1 MNRSRLPLL
10 LALMTLASAAFAHE
24 GAKDGKR
31 AETVSTQEKAFGRE
45 GDRRKL
51 SRTIRVK
58 MSDSMRFAPDTLQ
71 IKLGETIRFVVSNS
85 GKLTHEM
92 VLGTMEDLRQHAEL
106 MKRHPGMEHDEPYMI
121 HVASGKTQTMVWQF
135 TKTGEFH
142 YGCLVPGHFEAG
154 MVGKLI
160 VK

>member
-1 MNRSRLPLL
+1 MNRSGLPLL
-10 LALMTLASAAFAHE
+10 LALMALASAAFAHE

-45 GDRRKL
+45 GDRRRL

-58 MSDSMRFAPDTLQ
+58 MSDGMRFAPGTLQ

-92 VLGTMEDLRQHAEL
+92 VLGTMDDLRQHAEL